1 MYHYTIG
8 GSQPY
13 GLSLGETL
21 LPEHLS
27 ALGYANHHV
36 GKWHLGFF
44 RQLYTPVFR
53 GFSSHFGYWTGRIDY
68 YDHTSDERVCCA
80 FSSHTF
86 EVVVLVPVKGSLDY
100 VVGLAGD

>member
-13 GLSLGETL
+13 GVSLSETL

-27 ALGYANHHV
+27 ALGYASHHV

-44 RQLYTPVFR
+44 KQDYTPLFR
-53 GFSSHFGYWTGRIDY
+53 GFNSHMGYWTGRIDY
-68 YDHTSDERVCCA
+68 FDHSSFEKVCYVWN
-80 FSSHTF
+80 SHF
-86 EVVVLVPVKGSLDY
+86 LDSCS
-100 VVGLAGD
+100 VCKWEP